1 MLHRLKIQKEFADKI
16 ITGEK
21 TFELRKDDRRFQEL
35 DMISFDCIDKDGN
48 FIEHEINHKTYK
60 ITYKLNG
67 WGLEDGYVALAITES
82 DGSII
87 EEKLNSLKEIVDQID
102 EELKAEHKQLIEWL
116 EELKE
121 YKELK
126 EQGLLLKLPYNMQTG
141 VVYYIDEKDHDI
153 YELRA
158 DKIEISKAMITNKFA
173 YTIDWCE
180 FYLEDFGKIVFT
192 TKKEA
197 EQALEKMKER

>member
-1 MLHRLKIQKEFADKI
+1 MTIDEAIAYARKTIENFEKHIEQYRKIGIMDKNVY
-16 ITGEK
+16 E
-21 TFELRKDDRRFQEL
+21 
-35 DMISFDCIDKDGN
+35 
-48 FIEHEINHKTYK
+48 FIECKKEQ
-60 ITYKLNG
+60 
-67 WGLEDGYVALAITES
+67 EQLA
-82 DGSII
+82 
-87 EEKLNSLKEIVDQID
+87 
-102 EELKAEHKQLIEWL
+102 EWL

-121 YKELK
+121 YKELE

-158 DKIEISKAMITNKFA
+158 DKIEISKAMITNKFT
-173 YTIDWCE
+173 YTIDWYE

-197 EQALEKMKER
+197 EQALEKMKAR